1 MTPEQHSAKLHVALP
16 EERPGGIRKREF
28 LYIGLFAVL
37 LGWYLLDK
45 DVEIDRQVIQ
55 ERKEQVQDLKAEQH
69 AQIYGV
75 LAKCLNE
82 PVTLTVA
89 DVPAAD
95 CKPRKK

>member
-1 MTPEQHSAKLHVALP
+1 MDNLEAEARATQKLHVALP
-16 EERPGGIRKREF
+16 EEKPGGIRKREF

-37 LGWYLLDK
+37 LGWYLLDR
-45 DVEIDRQVIQ
+45 DVEIDRKVV
-55 ERKEQVQDLKAEQH
+55 EEQDLKAEQH

-95 CKPRKK
+95 CKPRKR